1 MNNVSLYL
9 LTVLIWGSTW
19 IAVEFQLGDVA
30 PEVSIFYRYLLA
42 SLIIFLWCIL
52 RKQQLKFSLKV
63 HSAFALLGLLL
74 FCLNYICVY
83 QGQVLITSALMAIV
97 FSTVSWLNIL
107 NARLFF
113 GVRSSPKVIF
123 GALTGVLGLVVMFW
137 PSISQ
142 LSLSDTTLVGTLLGL
157 LGSYFASLGNM
168 VSQSFQKNK
177 VPVMTTNAWAMFYGA
192 LFTGIISLIRG
203 LEFNMDWSFSYVASL
218 LYLSVFGSVIAFW
231 SYLTL
236 LGRIGANKAGY
247 ITIAFPVIA
256 IIISILFEG
265 LAITAPL
272 VIGMTL
278 VLIGNLFVMQ
288 PKQKFQKN

>member
-288 PKQKFQKN
+288 PKQ